1 MEAAN
6 TLAYYDYG
14 RRKFCSTGPRGSMYY
29 DDYYLQISTQLAKGK
44 GSIPVADAINQGI
57 LKGEVS
63 LFC

>member
-14 RRKFCSTGPRGSMYY
+14 RRKFCSTGPQGSMYY
-29 DDYYLQISTQLAKGK
+29 DVYYLQMSTQHAEGK
-44 GSIPVADAINQGI
+44 RSVPVADALNQGI

-63 LFC
+63 LYC